1 LLKEC
6 ILIISTLLGPAN
18 PPNTDPLFEER
29 VDVCSMLWFEAF
41 KQKVPVDV
49 ALAVA
54 WHESNLTNAGT
65 NSSGCSG
72 PMQIK
77 IKYWCPN
84 VKGIWSPVRAD
95 GKLSNCDLY
104 KRGIFA
110 LKYYLNKY
118 KNLDDALCGYGWGRC
133 TDRARKTY
141 VKQTLKYK
149 RKIKKILERVEN
161 ED

>member
-1 LLKEC
+1 MLKEC
-6 ILIISTLLGPAN
+6 ALIIASLLGPSN
-18 PPNTDPLFEER
+18 PPETDSLFQER
-29 VDVCSMLWFEAF
+29 VTVCTSLWFEAF
-41 KQKVPVDV
+41 EQNVPVDV

-84 VKGIWSPVRAD
+84 THGVWSPLRAD
-95 GKLSNCDLY
+95 GKIEDCDLHE
-104 KRGIFA
+104 RGIFA
-110 LKYYLNKY
+110 LKYYLKRY
-118 KNLDDALCGYGWGRC
+118 KRLDNALCAYGWGKC
-133 TDRARKTY
+133 TDEARKTY
-141 VKQTLKYK
+141 VKKTLNY
-149 RKIKKILERVEN
+149 RKKISKILNEVED

>member
-6 ILIISTLLGPAN
+6 ITIVAALLGAAN
-18 PPNTDPLFEER
+18 PPETDKLFDER
-29 VDVCSMLWFEAF
+29 VSVCANLSIEAF
-41 KQKVPVDV
+41 KQKVPIDV
-49 ALAVA
+49 TLAVA

-84 VKGIWSPVRAD
+84 TKGIWSPLKAD
-95 GKLSNCDLY
+95 GNLKKCDLV
-104 KRGIFA
+104 KRGIFT
-110 LKYYLNKY
+110 LKYYLKRYNH
-118 KNLDDALCGYGWGRC
+118 LDNALCAYGWGKC
-133 TDRARKTY
+133 TDEAKEKY

-149 RKIKKILERVEN
+149 RKIKKILERL
-161 ED
+161 EDED

>member
-1 LLKEC
+1 MLKEC
-6 ILIISTLLGPAN
+6 AMIIASLLGPAN
-18 PPNTDPLFEER
+18 PPQTDPLFQQR
-29 VDVCSMLWFEAF
+29 VAVCSSLWFEAF
-41 KQKVPVDV
+41 EQNVPVDV

-77 IKYWCPN
+77 VKYWCPN
-84 VKGIWSPVRAD
+84 PQGVWSPTKAD
-95 GKLSNCDLY
+95 GKIKNCDLH

-118 KNLDDALCGYGWGRC
+118 TRLDDALCGYGWGKC
-133 TDRARKTY
+133 TDEARKTY
-141 VKQTLKYK
+141 VKKTLNY
-149 RKIKKILERVEN
+149 RKKISKILKEVEN